1 MSDFPVTIILRAEK
15 GSKWPKNL
23 DLGFFAPL
31 ATMDTFPED
40 SVNTSAM
47 IEVSPKDLAWR
58 RKQGSQLCGVMIA
71 ADTKTA

>member
-31 ATMDTFPED
+31 ATMDTLPED
-40 SVNTSAM
+40 SVKTSAM
-47 IEVSPKDLAWR
+47 IDVSPKDRAWR
-58 RKQGSQLCGVMIA
+58 RKQGSQLCGVMIT
-71 ADTKTA
+71 ADTKAA